1 MAPLFFYL
9 SLIGRGSIRFHRTG
23 VEKRKGRKRDKRKRD
38 RAWITGSDFFSGGNR
53 FEGRG
58 RWRRL
63 WARETRLRVAR
74 AQVESEENRK
84 VAGCWPLY
92 TRIERSFGV
101 DVEKRRCRATDV
113 SRDGEKGSRVKRTE
127 LNSLLVKEGE
137 GWYCAIIN
145 LQGSKAAWRDA
156 N

>member
-74 AQVESEENRK
+74 AQIESEENRK

-101 DVEKRRCRATDV
+101 DVEKRRCRATMF
-113 SRDGEKGSRVKRTE
+113 REAAKKGEKDRIEFAVGKGGGGVILCHYQFTGIKGSVTRR
-127 LNSLLVKEGE
+127 
-137 GWYCAIIN
+137 
-145 LQGSKAAWRDA
+145 
-156 N
+156 